1 MTESRSAIR
10 HRENINDVWMCK
22 SSKAPRQNA
31 SCYESKSSWNS
42 AASIGRE
49 RFGWE
54 TRGPRHSTSNSGWQV
69 QQKGRW
75 FRATKSWGDTQRQHQ
90 VKAQQCKRRGYSGQ
104 WSIWQELQGNVKL
117 QRNIAKSGA
126 QKGKQSYQRGEPWQ
140 KRAMSVK
147 QLGRKSNWIEKP
159 VSLEA
164 HEKPFQAKTHEE
176 QSKDPAAIIQKV
188 WRGRP
193 QLRRDTRAPP
203 AQPVSRGGRVQLTRL
218 QTSGTNNRESSQT
231 WEDTYR
237 PRTSTF
243 MRNAQHT
250 HISTLG

>member
-1 MTESRSAIR
+1 
-10 HRENINDVWMCK
+10 
-22 SSKAPRQNA
+22 
-31 SCYESKSSWNS
+31 
-42 AASIGRE
+42 
-49 RFGWE
+49 
-54 TRGPRHSTSNSGWQV
+54 
-69 QQKGRW
+69 
-75 FRATKSWGDTQRQHQ
+75 
-90 VKAQQCKRRGYSGQ
+90 
-104 WSIWQELQGNVKL
+104 
-117 QRNIAKSGA
+117 
-126 QKGKQSYQRGEPWQ
+126 
-140 KRAMSVK
+140 MSVK
-147 QLGRKSNWIEKP
+147 QLGRKSNWIVKP

-243 MRNAQHT
+243 MRNAQHILT
-250 HISTLG
+250 TRRRGVSAEIWNGTDELPYPHCEPRNEANSNDERVFVDWESYSE